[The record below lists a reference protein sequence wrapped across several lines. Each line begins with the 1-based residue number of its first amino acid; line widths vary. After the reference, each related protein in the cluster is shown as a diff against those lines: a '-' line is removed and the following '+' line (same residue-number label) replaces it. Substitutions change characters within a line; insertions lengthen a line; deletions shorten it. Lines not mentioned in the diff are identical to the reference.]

1 MKKIFLDIKTLI
13 AELIGLFG
21 GLFWARST
29 NWDYE
34 PLILFIISFA
44 SVVLTLGL
52 HFYYKNGMTGK
63 KFSQEDKNVFI
74 SNLDANKITT
84 EIENTLPYLRNH
96 VESNYIGM
104 GINWDVSF
112 DSIKKKKGN
121 VYHVTTLYK
130 GNSPWIYFDIDIE
143 QFSFF
148 KIAQKNHPLTIT
160 GKIKNIG
167 SNTFTIDIMEIY

>member
-21 GLFWARST
+21 GFLWARGT

-34 PLILFIISFA
+34 PLILFIISLV
-44 SVVLTLGL
+44 SLLLTLGL
-52 HFYYKNGMTGK
+52 HFFKNGKIGK
-63 KFSQEDKNVFI
+63 KFSQEDKNIFI

-84 EIENTLPYLRNH
+84 EIENTLPYLRNQ

-104 GINWDVSF
+104 GINWDVSL
-112 DSIKKKKGN
+112 DSIKKKKGS

-130 GNSPWIYFDIDIE
+130 GNYPWIYFDIDIE

-160 GKIKNIG
+160 GRIKNIG
-167 SNTFTIDIMEIY
+167 GNTFTIDIMEIY